1 VTYHG
6 TRVISGAGTA
16 YPSGAPAFT
25 PFVVSGVRVTNSA
38 GLANHCFV
46 VLSVSPS
53 NYIKAFNYPFKL
65 FLKHRFI
72 QNIKIII
79 IYSQIFL

>member
-6 TRVISGAGTA
+6 TGINSGAGTA

-25 PFVVSGVRVTNSA
+25 PFVVSGVRVANSA

-46 VLSVSPS
+46 VLSVSPT
-53 NYIKAFNYPFKL
+53 NYIKAFNYPFQT
-65 FLKHRFI
+65 FLKT
-72 QNIKIII
+72 
-79 IYSQIFL
+79 